1 MPQTSSRRVWVPFG
15 QSAKDVPEGLVAD
28 VFTGVDIEAPGGIPE
43 SIDEV
48 EFFVLPNL
56 FMNAHPELMA
66 RMPRLKVAQ
75 TLTAGYENV
84 EPYVPEGVTL
94 CNARGLH
101 DASTAE
107 LAVTLTLSAL
117 RGIPRYVRLAE
128 HGDWSPTYKLGEGAV
143 DDALADKTVLIL
155 GYGSIGSAIERRLA
169 GFEVEVL
176 RVARSAREGGVH
188 AFSEI
193 DTLLPQ
199 ADVVIAV
206 VPATDETRGM
216 IDARFL
222 ARMKDGALLV
232 NVARGPVVDTKAL
245 LAELETGRITAALDV
260 TDPEPLPREHPLWR
274 APGVLISPHVG
285 GPTSAFLP
293 RAKRLLVDQLT
304 RFVNREPLR
313 NVILTTGATRA

>member
-1 MPQTSSRRVWVPFG
+1 MPQTTSRRVWVPFG
-15 QSAKDVPEGLVAD
+15 QSAKEVPEGLVAD
-28 VFTGVDIEAPGGIPE
+28 VFTGVDVDAPGGIPD

-48 EFFVLPNL
+48 EFFVLPYL
-56 FMNAHPELMA
+56 FINAHPELMA

-84 EPYVPEGVTL
+84 APYVPEGVTL

-117 RGIPRYVRLAE
+117 RGIPRYVRQAE
-128 HGDWSPTYKLGEGAV
+128 HGDWSPTYLDGDGVV
-143 DDALADKTVLIL
+143 DEALADKTVLIL

-176 RVARSAREGGVH
+176 RVARTAREGVH
-188 AFSEI
+188 ALTDI

-199 ADVVIAV
+199 ADVVITV

-216 IDARFL
+216 IDAAFL

-232 NVARGPVVDTKAL
+232 NVARGVVVRTDAL
-245 LAELETGRITAALDV
+245 MAECASGRLRAAMDV
-260 TDPEPLPREHPLWR
+260 TDPEPLPQDHPLWR
-274 APGVLISPHVG
+274 TPNVLITPHVG
-285 GPTSAFLP
+285 GASSAFLP
-293 RAKRLLVDQLT
+293 RALRVIEEQLGRWAAGEELTNVVRL
-304 RFVNREPLR
+304 
-313 NVILTTGATRA
+313 G

>member
-1 MPQTSSRRVWVPFG
+1 MPQTRSRRVWVPFG
-15 QSAKDVPEGLVAD
+15 QSAKNVPEGLVAD
-28 VFTGVDIEAPGGIPE
+28 VFTGVDAEAPGGIPD

-48 EFFVLPNL
+48 EFFVLPYL
-56 FMNAHPELMA
+56 FTNAHPELMA

-84 EPYVPEGVTL
+84 VPFVPEGVTL

-107 LAVTLTLSAL
+107 LAITLTLSAL
-117 RGIPRYVRLAE
+117 RGIPRYVRQAE
-128 HGDWSPTYKLGEGAV
+128 HGDWSPTYTLAAGAV

-176 RVARSAREGGVH
+176 RVARSAREGVH

-193 DTLLPQ
+193 DALLPQ
-199 ADVVIAV
+199 ADVVIVV
-206 VPATDETRGM
+206 VPATDETRGLV
-216 IDARFL
+216 DARFL

-232 NVARGPVVDTKAL
+232 NVARGVVVRTDAL
-245 LAELETGRITAALDV
+245 LAECESGRLRAAMDV
-260 TDPEPLPREHPLWR
+260 TDPEPLPPDHPLWR
-274 APGVLISPHVG
+274 APNVLITPHVG
-285 GPTSAFLP
+285 GASSAFLP
-293 RAKRLLVDQLT
+293 RALRVVEEQLG
-304 RFVNREPLR
+304 RFAAGEELA
-313 NVILTTGATRA
+313 NVVVAG